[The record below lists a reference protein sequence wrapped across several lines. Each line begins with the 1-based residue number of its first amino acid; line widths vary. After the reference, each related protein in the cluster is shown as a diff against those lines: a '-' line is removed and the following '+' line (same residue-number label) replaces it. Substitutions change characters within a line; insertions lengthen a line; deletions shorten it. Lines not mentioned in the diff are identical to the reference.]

1 MEFIPLR
8 KCALSWNPF
17 FCYLSSHLI
26 VNDFCYFCASIRG
39 NFYRGLC
46 PLNTPPL
53 TPKNYFSNFCFL
65 EFDSQSYNKHSQNF
79 VIRNMQT
86 KFACSLKFVSLKL
99 ITFLNSMSCPT
110 QKSFHEKISRFLEK
124 MLSNVFRVHLSYL
137 PSAHL
142 KNFF

>member
-1 MEFIPLR
+1 MNCFLNLFISCVTIYNFFVSRFFRAQPFNFYWMAY
-8 KCALSWNPF
+8 CALSWNPF

-86 KFACSLKFVSLKL
+86 LVCLLLFEYLWDWVYIWGPNRERK
-99 ITFLNSMSCPT
+99 
-110 QKSFHEKISRFLEK
+110 
-124 MLSNVFRVHLSYL
+124 LSYVKL
-137 PSAHL
+137 
-142 KNFF
+142 N